1 VGEFMLF
8 SLENIR
14 KAISGLKEDLGDAFI
29 QTDIWHSK
37 QLKSVAYTH
46 TRGLLPMYG
55 VVTKHIK
62 IISQISRTLK
72 KTLVDADYPFNVDY
86 FLINLE
92 GNKALLVL
100 YYNIKPVDDSNAS
113 AGRPADPGEEMSEY
127 QQFILVDMN
136 HTTMGILIGNA
147 IPNMLEI
154 IK

>member
-1 VGEFMLF
+1 MFF

-14 KAISGLKEDLGDAFI
+14 KAISGLEEDLGDAFI
-29 QTDIWHSK
+29 QTDIWQSK
-37 QLKSVAYTH
+37 HLKSVAYDH

-55 VVTKHIK
+55 MVTKHIK

-72 KTLVDADYPFNVDY
+72 KTMVDADYPFNVDY

-92 GNKALLVL
+92 NNKILLIL
-100 YYNIKPVDDSNAS
+100 YYDTKPVDDSGSS
-113 AGRPADPGEEMSEY
+113 AGRSADPGEEMSEY

-136 HTTMGILIGNA
+136 NTTMGILIGNA
-147 IPNMLEI
+147 IPNMLET

>member
-1 VGEFMLF
+1 MLF

-14 KAISGLKEDLGDAFI
+14 KAISGLQEDLGDAFI

-37 QLKSVAYTH
+37 HLKSVAYVH

-72 KTLVDADYPFNVDY
+72 KTIVDADYPFNVDY

-92 GNKALLVL
+92 DNKVLLIL
-100 YYNIKPVDDSNAS
+100 YYNTKPVSDAS
-113 AGRPADPGEEMSEY
+113 SSAARPADPGEEMSEY